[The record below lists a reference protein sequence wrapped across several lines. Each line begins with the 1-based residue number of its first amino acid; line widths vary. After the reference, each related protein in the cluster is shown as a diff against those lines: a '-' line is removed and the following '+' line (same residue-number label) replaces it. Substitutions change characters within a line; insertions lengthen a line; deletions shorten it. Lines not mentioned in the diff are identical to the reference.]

1 MQFKLYYFN
10 ISAFTK
16 VVLIMSNIVDI
27 LQKRGFI
34 EAMTSQEIKNILTTS
49 QFVYAGFDPTA
60 DSLHLGHLIPIIGL
74 AWFQK
79 AGHVPV
85 AIVGGATGMV
95 GDPSGK
101 SKERNLLDSQTLEKN
116 IIGIRKNLEAILDF
130 NDTKV
135 KPLLLNNFD
144 WFKKFSFI
152 DFLRDVGKHFRMA
165 VMLSRDSVKSR
176 LNSEEGL
183 SFTEF
188 SYQTLQAYDFLHLF
202 DHFNV
207 TIQLGGS
214 DQWGN
219 IVAGT
224 ELIRKIRS
232 KNAFGIT
239 FPLLTRSDGK
249 KFGKT
254 EEGAIWLSKEKTSP
268 YTFYQYLFSLPDAD
282 VIKLMK
288 MLTFMDISEI
298 EDWENKMKG
307 KSYVPNDAQKK
318 LALEVTRIVHGQE
331 GVDIALKATEG
342 VKPGSKTILDSSV
355 LENISKDIPGKE
367 FMLSELI
374 GKKLLDVL
382 VLSNLIESKAEARR
396 LIKGGGVYLNNEKVL
411 DDTISIK
418 YSNIIDDKFLLL
430 AVGKKQKCLIRI
442 VD

>member
-1 MQFKLYYFN
+1 
-10 ISAFTK
+10 
-16 VVLIMSNIVDI
+16 MSNIVDI